1 MMEQQPDIFPF
12 APDPE
17 ILSPRIDFTFKALF
31 GSERNLPL
39 LTALLRD
46 ILDEPENEI
55 AELQLLNPYTQK
67 NYMDDKLGIL
77 DVKARLRTGA
87 IIHLEIQVLS
97 QKGMIERILYYQD
110 KIFTEQIEAGQDYD
124 VIKKVITVVIAA
136 EFDLIAGTED
146 YHNVFWYTNPRNGV
160 RLSDKKEIHTYELQK
175 LPLTDDQSRAYEWM
189 RFIAANQKEEF
200 EMLAQ
205 NNTDIRQAYT
215 ELQRL
220 SLSKE
225 NRAQYEDRIK
235 ALRDEQWRVNSA
247 QRQGHEEGREEGR
260 ELMAM
265 ETAKRALRRGMEP
278 DIIADLTGL
287 DEKTINR
294 LQDEMK
300 MKNE

>member
-1 MMEQQPDIFPF
+1 MEQNRDSFPF

-31 GSERNLPL
+31 GSERNLPI

-67 NYMDDKLGIL
+67 DYTDDKVGIL
-77 DVKARLRTGA
+77 DVKARLQSGA

-124 VIKKVITVVIAA
+124 VIKKVITVIIAA
-136 EFDLIAGTED
+136 EFDLVEGTDD

-160 RLSDKKEIHTYELQK
+160 RLSDKKEIHTYELRK
-175 LPLTDDQSRAYEWM
+175 LPATDDQSRAYEWM
-189 RFIAANQKEEF
+189 RFIAAERKEEF

-225 NRAQYEDRIK
+225 SRALYEDRIK
-235 ALRDEQWRVNSA
+235 ALRDGIWRINSA
-247 QRQGHEEGREEGR
+247 H
-260 ELMAM
+260 
-265 ETAKRALRRGMEP
+265 AKC
-278 DIIADLTGL
+278 T
-287 DEKTINR
+287 
-294 LQDEMK
+294 
-300 MKNE
+300 